1 MVSIKLK
8 YRAVVNQP
16 KVNTFLFKQF
26 SITQEKA
33 AMKVGTDG
41 VLLGAWS
48 KAKEGKIL
56 DVGTGTGIIALMLAQ
71 RTKTALIDV
80 IEIDKKASKEAQNN
94 FNNSDWEERLIS
106 INSSIQNY
114 HPQKKYDIIVSNPPF
129 FINATKA
136 PKANR
141 NNARHTDT
149 LSFDELIDS
158 VKRLL
163 ANTGIFSL
171 ILPIN
176 EAELFIKLA
185 QQNKLFLNRKCLVKP
200 NPSKSAKRV
209 LMEFSF
215 SEKEIVEEELT
226 IETENRHEY
235 TKEYI
240 SLTKDFYLKF

>member
-1 MVSIKLK
+1 
-8 YRAVVNQP
+8 
-16 KVNTFLFKQF
+16 
-26 SITQEKA
+26 
-33 AMKVGTDG
+33 MKVGTDG

-48 KAKEGKIL
+48 KAIEGNIL
-56 DVGTGTGIIALMLAQ
+56 DIGTGTGLIALMLAQ
-71 RTKTALIDV
+71 RTQTALIDA
-80 IEIDKKASKEAQNN
+80 IEIDKLASEETEKN
-94 FNNSDWEERLIS
+94 FDNSDWKERLIR

-136 PKANR
+136 PEATR

-149 LSFDELIDS
+149 LSFDELISS

-171 ILPIN
+171 ILPLN
-176 EAELFIKLA
+176 EANYFIKLA
-185 QQNKLFLNRKCLVKP
+185 LQSKLFLNRKCLVKP